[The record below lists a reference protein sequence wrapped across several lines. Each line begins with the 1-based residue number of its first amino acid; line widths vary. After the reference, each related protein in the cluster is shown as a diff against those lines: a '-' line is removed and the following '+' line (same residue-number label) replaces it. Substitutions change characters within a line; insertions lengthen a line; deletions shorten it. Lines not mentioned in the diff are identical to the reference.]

1 MTAEKLAES
10 AASGDPQPTDLSP
23 TAQVLWLAKAGE
35 WDQAHDDCQTLAD
48 TAAGSWI
55 HAWLHRQ
62 EGDYGNACYW
72 YRNAGKPANGG
83 VPAIGAHRQFV
94 GGTIVG
100 RAGRTDDIAGRR

>member
-23 TAQVLWLAKAGE
+23 TAQVLWLARAGE

-72 YRNAGKPANGG
+72 YRNAGRPAKEESYDLD
-83 VPAIGAHRQFV
+83 AEWME
-94 GGTIVG
+94 
-100 RAGRTDDIAGRR
+100 IATELLR